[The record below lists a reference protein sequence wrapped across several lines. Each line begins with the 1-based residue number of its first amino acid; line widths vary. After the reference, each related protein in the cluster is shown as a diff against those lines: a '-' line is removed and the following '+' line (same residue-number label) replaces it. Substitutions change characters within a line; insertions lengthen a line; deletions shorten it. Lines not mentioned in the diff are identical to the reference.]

1 MLANQLVQFDKD
13 LLKFFVGFDT
23 HLEATR
29 KATESLKNQKSYPP
43 YNIKTVGDNSYI
55 IEIAVAGFSR
65 SDIDV
70 ELWNKTLT
78 VTGKSAEP
86 DDSVYLYKGL
96 ASRAFTRT
104 FTIADNVKVN
114 EIKLNDGMLRIYLDH
129 VIPEEFKP
137 RKLEINTSTNLL
149 IG

>member
-1 MLANQLVQFDKD
+1 MFVPTQFDKD
-13 LLKFFVGFDT
+13 LMKFFVGFDA
-23 HLEATR
+23 HSESVKR
-29 KATESLKNQKSYPP
+29 ITENLKNQKSYPP
-43 YNIKTVGDNSYI
+43 YNIKTIGDSSYI
-55 IEIAVAGFSR
+55 IEIAVAGFTK

-70 ELWNKTLT
+70 ELHNKTLT

-104 FTIADNVKVN
+104 FSLADNVKVSDVT
-114 EIKLNDGMLRIYLDH
+114 LSDGMLRIFLDH

-137 RKLEINTSTNLL
+137 RKLAINASTNNLL
-149 IG
+149 LG

>member
-1 MLANQLVQFDKD
+1 MNNNFLCSDPQ

-29 KATESLKNQKSYPP
+29 KATENLKNQKSYPP

-65 SDIDV
+65 NDIDV

-114 EIKLNDGMLRIYLDH
+114 EIKLNDGMLRIYLGH

-137 RKLEINTSTNLL
+137 RKLEINTSNNLL
-149 IG
+149 LG

>member
-1 MLANQLVQFDKD
+1 MLANQLVHFDKE

-29 KATESLKNQKSYPP
+29 KATENLKNQKSYPP

-137 RKLEINTSTNLL
+137 RKLEINTTSNLL
-149 IG
+149 LG

>member
-29 KATESLKNQKSYPP
+29 KATENLKNQKSYPP

-78 VTGKSAEP
+78 VTGKSAEA
-86 DDSVYLYKGL
+86 DDSVYLYRGL

-137 RKLEINTSTNLL
+137 RKLEITTPNNMLL
-149 IG
+149 G